1 MADAAALFDSIAPEL
16 ASEAS
21 KTDWIDLADSQTG
34 KVYGAQREYAVA
46 LLAAHTGTVAQREG
60 MSGAVNSRKE
70 GQLSVGFGR
79 VNPMGDD
86 NLETTSY
93 GAELLR
99 LRRQMVFSARTVIV

>member
-21 KTDWIDLADSQTG
+21 KSDWIDLADSQTG

-60 MSGAVNSRKE
+60 MSGAINSRKE
-70 GQLSVGFGR
+70 GQLSVGFSGPQT
-79 VNPMGDD
+79 NDE
-86 NLETTSY
+86 LAATSY

>member
-70 GQLSVGFGR
+70 GQLSVGLSGPQT
-79 VNPMGDD
+79 NDE
-86 NLETTSY
+86 LAATSY